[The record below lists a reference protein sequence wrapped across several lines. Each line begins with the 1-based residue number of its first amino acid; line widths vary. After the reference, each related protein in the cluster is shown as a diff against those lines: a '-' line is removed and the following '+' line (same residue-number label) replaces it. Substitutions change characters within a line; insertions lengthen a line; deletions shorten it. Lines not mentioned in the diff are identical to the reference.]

1 VDLRDGAVKILYV
14 ISELTLGGAQ
24 KQLVELARQL
34 AARGH
39 EIKIYTLNDDVPR
52 RAELAGSGVEL
63 IVDQKQS
70 RLDLAVLRRLRAAI
84 LAWRPDVVHG
94 FLFDGHLY
102 SRIAAAGTGI
112 PVLNSE
118 RSHGYRLS
126 PLQHVAHRLT
136 RTLARGVVANT
147 HAGAAFA
154 QRLFALPAGDVHV
167 VWNGVRVEDL
177 ERSARTA
184 VDYRFRFFGQRDVR
198 VACLVGAIKPAK
210 DYHLA
215 LQTAARLIAAD
226 PAWRVLF
233 IGDRLA
239 ASGRYRP
246 NRGSD
251 TGDYKDSVLGH
262 YERLD
267 LSEKIKFAGL
277 RTDVPAI
284 VRQCDVLYVTSGH
297 EGFPN
302 VVLEAMALGV
312 PVVSTEYSD
321 IRRILP
327 CEWQVVAERSPQAL
341 ADAVLRAARERDAV
355 ATRQRQWVLANA
367 TVELAAAG
375 LERIYEKYAR
385 PEVCAQLA

>member
-1 VDLRDGAVKILYV
+1 MKILYV

-39 EIKIYTLNDDVPR
+39 EIRIYTLNDDVPR

-63 IVDQKQS
+63 IVDQKRS
-70 RLDLAVLRRLRAAI
+70 RLDLAVLRRLRATI
-84 LAWRPDVVHG
+84 MRWHPDVVHG

-102 SRIAAAGTGI
+102 SRVAAAGTGI

-118 RSHGYRLS
+118 RSHDYRLT
-126 PLQHVAHRLT
+126 PLQAVAHRLT

-154 QRLFALPAGDVHV
+154 QRLFALPPGDVHV
-167 VWNGVRVEDL
+167 VWNGVRVDDL

-184 VDYRFRFFGQRDVR
+184 ADYRFRFFGERDVR
-198 VACLVGAIKPAK
+198 LACLVGAIKPAK
-210 DYHLA
+210 DYRLA
-215 LQTAARLIAAD
+215 LDTAARLIAAD
-226 PAWRVLF
+226 PSWRVLF
-233 IGDRLA
+233 VGDRLA
-239 ASGRYRP
+239 SPGRYRANP
-246 NRGSD
+246 GSD
-251 TGDYKDSVLGH
+251 TGDYKAAVLRH
-262 YERLD
+262 YESLGLPDR
-267 LSEKIKFAGL
+267 IKFAGL

-284 VRQCDVLYVTSGH
+284 VRQSDVLYVTSGH

-302 VVLEAMALGV
+302 AVLEAMALGV

-327 CEWQVVAERSPQAL
+327 CDWQVVRARSARAL

-355 ATRQRQWVLANA
+355 AARQRQWVLANA
-367 TVELAAAG
+367 TLEIAATA
-375 LERIYEKYAR
+375 LEQIYEKYAP
-385 PEVCAQLA
+385 PEICAQLA

>member
-1 VDLRDGAVKILYV
+1 VKILYV

-24 KQLVELARQL
+24 KQLVELAKQL

-39 EIKIYTLNDDVPR
+39 EVRIYTLNDDVPR
-52 RAELAGSGVEL
+52 RAELAGSPVEL
-63 IVDQKQS
+63 VVDQKQS
-70 RLDLAVLRRLRAAI
+70 RLDLGVLRRLRALI
-84 LAWRPDVVHG
+84 LRWRPEVVHG

-118 RSHGYRLS
+118 RSHNYRLTA
-126 PLQHVAHRLT
+126 LQRIAHHLT
-136 RTLARGVVANT
+136 RSLARAVVANT

-154 QRLFALPAGDVHV
+154 QKLFALPAGAVHV
-167 VWNGVRVEDL
+167 VWNGVRVDEI

-184 VDYRFRFFGQRDVR
+184 VDYKFRFFGDSGVKL
-198 VACLVGAIKPAK
+198 ACLVGAIKPAK

-215 LQTAARLIAAD
+215 LATAARLIESD

-233 IGDRLA
+233 VGDRLA

-246 NRGSD
+246 NPESD
-251 TGDYKDSVLGH
+251 TGGYMTAVLRH
-262 YERLD
+262 YESLGLEGR
-267 LSEKIKFAGL
+267 IKFAGL

-302 VVLEAMALGV
+302 VVLEAMTLGV
-312 PVVSTEYSD
+312 PVASTEYSD

-327 CEWQVVAERSPQAL
+327 CDWQVVTTRSPEAL
-341 ADAVLRAARERDAV
+341 ASAIRRAADEREAV
-355 ATRQRQWVLANA
+355 AARQRQWVLANA
-367 TVELAAAG
+367 TVEIAATA

-385 PEVCAQLA
+385 PEICAQLA

>member
-1 VDLRDGAVKILYV
+1 VKILYV

-24 KQLVELARQL
+24 KQLVELAKQL

-39 EIKIYTLNDDVPR
+39 EIRIYTLNDDVPR
-52 RAELAGSGVEL
+52 RAELAGSAVGL
-63 IVDQKQS
+63 IVDQKRS
-70 RLDLAVLRRLRAAI
+70 RLDLAVLRRLRATV
-84 LAWRPDVVHG
+84 LRWRPEVVHG

-118 RSHGYRLS
+118 RSHGYRLT
-126 PLQHVAHRLT
+126 PAQALAHRLT
-136 RTLARGVVANT
+136 RGLARAVVANT
-147 HAGAAFA
+147 HAGAEFA
-154 QRLFALPAGDVHV
+154 RRLFALPPADVHV

-177 ERSARTA
+177 ERSAHTA
-184 VDYRFRFFGQRDVR
+184 ADYRFRFFGARDVR
-198 VACLVGAIKPAK
+198 LACLVGAIKPAK
-210 DYHLA
+210 DYPLA
-215 LQTAARLIAAD
+215 LDTAARLIAMD

-233 IGDRLA
+233 VGDRLS
-239 ASGRYRP
+239 ASGGYRA

-251 TGDYKDSVLGH
+251 TGDYKAAVLRR
-262 YERLD
+262 YESLGLAD
-267 LSEKIKFAGL
+267 KIKFAGL

-284 VRQCDVLYVTSGH
+284 VRQSDVLYVTSAH

-312 PVVSTEYSD
+312 PVASTEYSD

-327 CEWQVVAERSPQAL
+327 FEWQVAAREARSL
-341 ADAVLRAARERDAV
+341 AAAVLRAHRERDAV
-355 ATRQRQWVLANA
+355 AARQRQWVLANA
-367 TVELAAAG
+367 TVELAAAT

-385 PEVCAQLA
+385 PEICAQLA

>member
-1 VDLRDGAVKILYV
+1 MKILYV

-34 AARGH
+34 AGRGH
-39 EIKIYTLNDDVPR
+39 DVKIYTLNDDVPR
-52 RAELAGSGVEL
+52 RAELAGSRVEL

-70 RLDLAVLRRLRAAI
+70 RLDLAVLRRLRATI
-84 LAWRPDVVHG
+84 LRWRPDVVHG

-118 RSHGYRLS
+118 RSHNYRLTA
-126 PLQHVAHRLT
+126 LQSFAHRVT
-136 RTLARGVVANT
+136 RSLARGVIANT

-154 QRLFALPAGDVHV
+154 RRLFALPAGDVHV
-167 VWNGVRVEDL
+167 VWNGVRVEEL

-184 VDYRFRFFGQRDVR
+184 ADYRFRFFGDRDVR
-198 VACLVGAIKPAK
+198 LACLVGAIKPAK
-210 DYHLA
+210 DYPLA
-215 LQTAARLIAAD
+215 LDVAARLIGMD
-226 PAWRVLF
+226 PSWRVLF
-233 IGDRLA
+233 IGDRLT

-246 NRGSD
+246 NRESD
-251 TGDYKDSVLGH
+251 TGDYKAAVLRH
-262 YERLD
+262 YERIGLAD
-267 LSEKIKFAGL
+267 KIRFAGL

-284 VRQCDVLYVTSGH
+284 VRQSDVLYVTSEH

-312 PVVSTEYSD
+312 PVVSTDYSD

-327 CEWQVVAERSPQAL
+327 CEWQVVGSRSAQAL
-341 ADAVLRAARERDAV
+341 ADAVVRAAREREAV
-355 ATRQRQWVLANA
+355 AARQRQWVLANA
-367 TVELAAAG
+367 TVELAAAE

-385 PEVCAQLA
+385 PEICAQLA

>member
-1 VDLRDGAVKILYV
+1 VKILYV

-39 EIKIYTLNDDVPR
+39 EIRIYTLNDDVPR
-52 RAELAGSGVEL
+52 RAEIAGSSVGL

-70 RLDLAVLRRLRAAI
+70 RLDLAVLRRLRALI
-84 LAWRPDVVHG
+84 LRWRPDVVHG

-102 SRIAAAGTGI
+102 SRIAAAGTGV

-118 RSHGYRLS
+118 RSHNYRLS

-136 RTLARGVVANT
+136 RALARGVVANT

-154 QRLFALPAGDVHV
+154 RRLFALPEADVHV
-167 VWNGVRVEDL
+167 VWNGVRVDEI

-184 VDYRFRFFGQRDVR
+184 MDYKFRFFGDSAAK

-215 LQTAARLIAAD
+215 LATAARLIETD

-233 IGDRLA
+233 VGERLA

-246 NRGSD
+246 NPESD
-251 TGDYKDSVLGH
+251 TGDYKNAVLRH
-262 YERLD
+262 YEGLGLEDR
-267 LSEKIKFAGL
+267 IKFAGL
-277 RTDVPAI
+277 RTDVPAV
-284 VRQCDVLYVTSGH
+284 VRQCDVLFVTSGH

-302 VVLEAMALGV
+302 AVLEAMTLGV

-327 CEWQVVAERSPQAL
+327 YDWQVVSARSARAL
-341 ADAVLRAARERDAV
+341 AEAIRRAAGEREAV
-355 ATRQRQWVLANA
+355 AARQRQWVLANA
-367 TVELAAAG
+367 TVEIAAAA

-385 PEVCAQLA
+385 PEIRTQLA

>member
-1 VDLRDGAVKILYV
+1 MKILYV

-24 KQLVELARQL
+24 KQLVELSKQL
-34 AARGH
+34 ATRGH
-39 EIKIYTLNDDVPR
+39 EVKIYTLNDDVPR
-52 RAELAGSGVEL
+52 RAELAGSAVEL
-63 IVDQKQS
+63 VVDQKSS
-70 RLDLAVLRRLRAAI
+70 RLDLAVLRRLRALI
-84 LAWRPDVVHG
+84 LRWRPDLVHG

-136 RTLARGVVANT
+136 RALARGVVANT

-154 QRLFALPAGDVHV
+154 QRLFALPAEDVHV
-167 VWNGVRVEDL
+167 VWNGVRVDEI

-184 VDYRFRFFGQRDVR
+184 LDYRFRFFGGSGVK

-210 DYHLA
+210 DYPLA
-215 LQTAARLIAAD
+215 LATAARLIESD

-233 IGDRLA
+233 VGDRLA

-246 NRGSD
+246 NPGSD
-251 TGDYKDSVLGH
+251 TGDYKSAVLRQ
-262 YERLD
+262 YESLGLEDR
-267 LSEKIKFAGL
+267 IKFAGQ

-284 VRQCDVLYVTSGH
+284 VRQCDVLFVTSGH

-302 VVLEAMALGV
+302 VVLEAMTLGV

-327 CEWQVVAERSPQAL
+327 YDWQVVAERSAPAL
-341 ADAVLRAARERDAV
+341 ARAIRRAAGEREAV
-355 ATRQRQWVLANA
+355 AARQRQWVVANA
-367 TVELAAAG
+367 TVEIAATA

>member
-1 VDLRDGAVKILYV
+1 VKILYV

-34 AARGH
+34 AALGH
-39 EIKIYTLNDDVPR
+39 EIRIYTLNADVPR
-52 RAELAGSGVEL
+52 RAELAGSAVEL
-63 IVDQKQS
+63 IVDQKRS
-70 RLDLAVLRRLRAAI
+70 RLDLAVLRRLRAAV
-84 LAWRPDVVHG
+84 LAWRPDVIHA

-118 RSHGYRLS
+118 RSHNYRLTA
-126 PLQHVAHRLT
+126 LQSFAHRLT
-136 RTLARGVVANT
+136 RSLARGVVANT

-154 QRLFALPAGDVHV
+154 KKLFALPESDVHV
-167 VWNGVRVEDL
+167 VWNGVRVEEL
-177 ERSARTA
+177 ERAARTVA
-184 VDYRFRFFGQRDVR
+184 DYRFRFFGESDVR
-198 VACLVGAIKPAK
+198 LACFVGAIKPAK
-210 DYHLA
+210 DYPLA
-215 LQTAARLIAAD
+215 LDTAARLVATD

-233 IGDRLA
+233 VGDRLA
-239 ASGRYRP
+239 ASGRYRANP
-246 NRGSD
+246 ESD
-251 TGDYKDSVLGH
+251 TDDYKRSVMRH
-262 YERLD
+262 YESIGQPDR
-267 LSEKIKFAGL
+267 IKFAGL

-284 VRQCDVLYVTSGH
+284 VGQSDVLYVTSGH

-327 CEWQVVAERSPQAL
+327 FDWQVATERSAQDL
-341 ADAVLRAARERDAV
+341 AGAVLRAHRERDLVSA
-355 ATRQRQWVLANA
+355 RQRQWVLANA
-367 TVELAAAG
+367 TMERAAAA

-385 PEVCAQLA
+385 PEICAQLA

>member
-1 VDLRDGAVKILYV
+1 VKILYV

-39 EIKIYTLNDDVPR
+39 EIRVYTLNDDVPR
-52 RAELAGSGVEL
+52 RAELAGSAVEL
-63 IVDQKQS
+63 VVDQKQS
-70 RLDLAVLRRLRAAI
+70 RLDLAVLRRLRALI
-84 LAWRPDVVHG
+84 LRWRPDLVHG

-118 RSHGYRLS
+118 RSHDYRLS

-136 RTLARGVVANT
+136 RTLTRGVVANT

-154 QRLFALPAGDVHV
+154 QRLFALPAADVHV
-167 VWNGVRVEDL
+167 VWNGVRVDEI
-177 ERSARTA
+177 ERSARSA
-184 VDYRFRFFGQRDVR
+184 VDYKFRFFGDGR
-198 VACLVGAIKPAK
+198 VKLACLVGAIKPAK

-215 LQTAARLIAAD
+215 LATAARLIQED

-233 IGDRLA
+233 VGDRLA

-246 NRGSD
+246 NPQSS
-251 TGDYKDSVLGH
+251 TADYKDTVLRH
-262 YERLD
+262 YESLGLEERVR
-267 LSEKIKFAGL
+267 FAGL

-302 VVLEAMALGV
+302 VVLEAMTLGV

-327 CEWQVVAERSPQAL
+327 CEWQVVGARSAQAL
-341 ADAVLRAARERDAV
+341 VHSIRRAAVERDAV

-367 TVELAAAG
+367 TVEIAATA